1 MPSQDNPTVGGTDLR
16 RRSTDRPE
24 SATRTDFRRR
34 STDRPESGT
43 APDGSRPQ
51 EQAGVIRVEQ
61 LAEVLI
67 EITDTLAADVDPL
80 EFLQLVSTRSAL
92 MSQSLWAGVFLAD
105 PEGQLRFAAASTES
119 AALREIFDV
128 EQAEGPW
135 LDCHRTGSPVVNT
148 DLTQV
153 EDQWPVLVPR
163 AVSAGFRSVS
173 AFPLRGRKDV
183 IGALILFSSD
193 PGHLGPRDVRIL
205 QALADVAAIGLL
217 RDGSPH
223 DGALTAA
230 QVQRSLTGRIT
241 SEQAKGALART
252 RGVSVEAAAGLIHD
266 HAHRTHQDP
275 DLVAE
280 AVLTNPDL
288 ITAMDPRTLLT
299 PAEVAA
305 MFRVDPKTITR
316 WAKAGQLTAVRTL
329 GGHRRYRYGE
339 VAELLTE
346 G

>member
-1 MPSQDNPTVGGTDLR
+1 M
-16 RRSTDRPE
+16 
-24 SATRTDFRRR
+24 
-34 STDRPESGT
+34 
-43 APDGSRPQ
+43 
-51 EQAGVIRVEQ
+51 IKVEQ

-67 EITDTLAADVDPL
+67 EITDTLADDADPL
-80 EFLQLVSTRSAL
+80 EFLQLVTTRSAL

-105 PEGQLRFAAASTES
+105 PEGHLRFAAASTES
-119 AALREIFDV
+119 AALRELFDG
-128 EQAEGPW
+128 EQSEGPW
-135 LDCHRTGSPVVNT
+135 LDCFRTGSPVVNT

-153 EDQWPVLVPR
+153 EDRWPVLAPR

-173 AFPLRGRKDV
+173 AFPLRDRKDV
-183 IGALILFSSD
+183 IGALNLFSSD
-193 PGHLGPRDVRIL
+193 AGNLEPRDVRIL

-217 RDGSPH
+217 HDRSAP
-223 DGALTAA
+223 DGARRAT
-230 QVQRSLTGRIT
+230 QVQRSLASRIT

-252 RGVSVEAAAGLIHD
+252 RGVSVEAASGLIND
-266 HAHRTHQDP
+266 HAQRTHQEP
-275 DLVAE
+275 DQVAE
-280 AVLTNPDL
+280 AVLTDPDL
-288 ITAMDPRTLLT
+288 NKAMDPRTLLT

-339 VAELLTE
+339 VTGLLTE